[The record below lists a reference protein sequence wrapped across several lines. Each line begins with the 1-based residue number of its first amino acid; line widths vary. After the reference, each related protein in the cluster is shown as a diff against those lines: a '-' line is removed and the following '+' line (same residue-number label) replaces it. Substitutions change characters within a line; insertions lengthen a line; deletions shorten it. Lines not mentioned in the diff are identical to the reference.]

1 MTFQYQ
7 EHAFWGVL
15 VPHSSAGLTFQKLVG
30 ETDRVPH
37 RPRLV
42 ARWVR
47 GNDGRLERRWYP
59 TTLPLPRSN

>member
-1 MTFQYQ
+1 MTFQYH

-15 VPHSSAGLTFQKLVG
+15 VPHSSAGPAFQQLVG
-30 ETDRVPH
+30 ETDRTPL

-42 ARWVR
+42 ARWGR
-47 GNDGRLERRWYP
+47 GNDGRLEGRWYP